1 VELRSGTTYKGGNSS
16 WKGGNSS
23 LVKESSCKLLVWWCR
38 FLKYHISK
46 EVNNNNN
53 NNNKNNN
60 KKMTRFHGGSKL
72 LSFWRRNDFVQ
83 FYFYWSKCKLCTN
96 VNKHICFKI
105 PLSACSCVHCRCF
118 WCYHLLLFFPLF
130 ENVCPV
136 RLDAVRVYLCMF
148 GSACL
153 NFSTLCIQGQ
163 FFFLIKAVIRI
174 IYNKLIN

>member
-1 VELRSGTTYKGGNSS
+1 MELRSGTTYKGGNSS

-46 EVNNNNN
+46 EVNNN

-118 WCYHLLLFFPLF
+118 WCYHLLLFFSPFWKRLSSQIRC
-130 ENVCPV
+130 CPCLLV
-136 RLDAVRVYLCMF
+136 YVWQRLLKFFHALYTGAVL
-148 GSACL
+148 
-153 NFSTLCIQGQ
+153 
-163 FFFLIKAVIRI
+163 FLIKAVIRI